1 MSYPKNENT
10 FSITLEQLLADIASA
25 SDTGQTVAEANGE
38 HRSNIKSILDERGY
52 HKKAFA
58 DFRAMHAMSDEKFA
72 DYWRTFKAC
81 VDAYEAEAESRIQDL
96 LDRKASE
103 NDGMDS
109 DMEAA

>member
-1 MSYPKNENT
+1 MSYPKNQNN
-10 FSITLEQLLADIASA
+10 FSISLEQLLSDIASA
-25 SDTGQTVAEANGE
+25 EDTAQTISEATGV
-38 HRSNIKSILDERGY
+38 HRSNIKGILDERGY

-96 LDRKASE
+96 LDRKGEETS
-103 NDGMDS
+103 G
-109 DMEAA
+109 MEADMAAE

>member
-1 MSYPKNENT
+1 MTYLKNDKG

-25 SDTGQTVAEANGE
+25 EDTAQTVSEANGE
-38 HRSNIKSILDERGY
+38 HRSNIKGILDDRGY

-96 LDRKASE
+96 LDRKSE
-103 NDGMDS
+103 DTGG
-109 DMEAA
+109 MEADMAAG

>member
-1 MSYPKNENT
+1 MSYPKNQNAFT
-10 FSITLEQLLADIASA
+10 VTLDQLLADIASA
-25 SDTGQTVAEANGE
+25 EDTAQTVSEANGE
-38 HRSNIKSILDERGY
+38 HRSNIKGILDERGY

-96 LDRKASE
+96 LDRKGE
-103 NDGMDS
+103 ETDGMDA
-109 DMEAA
+109 DMAAE

>member
-1 MSYPKNENT
+1 MTYLKNDKG

-25 SDTGQTVAEANGE
+25 EDTAHNVSEANGE
-38 HRSNIKSILDERGY
+38 HRSNIKGILDDRGY

-96 LDRKASE
+96 LDRKSE
-103 NDGMDS
+103 DTGG
-109 DMEAA
+109 MEADMAAE

>member
-1 MSYPKNENT
+1 MTYPQNDRN
-10 FSITLEQLLADIASA
+10 FSITLEELLSDINIAADTAQSIH
-25 SDTGQTVAEANGE
+25 EATGE
-38 HRSNIKSILDERGY
+38 HRSNIKGILDDRGY

-96 LDRKASE
+96 LDRKGEETS
-103 NDGMDS
+103 G
-109 DMEAA
+109 MEADMAAE

>member
-1 MSYPKNENT
+1 MTYLKNDKG

-25 SDTGQTVAEANGE
+25 EDTAQTVSEANGE
-38 HRSNIKSILDERGY
+38 HRSNIKGILDDRGY

-81 VDAYEAEAESRIQDL
+81 VDAYEAEAESRIHDL
-96 LDRKASE
+96 LDRKSE
-103 NDGMDS
+103 DTGG
-109 DMEAA
+109 MEADMAAE